1 MGTSVMGVAKMPPR
15 RLVSKRPAKLGPKRP
30 KRERVKEESFK
41 LYIFRL
47 LKLVRPNNTISSK
60 AMSIMN
66 SLVNDM
72 FNQIVE
78 EASKIT
84 KRNAKAT
91 LGWREV
97 NTAVRLLL
105 PGELAIHACAEAV
118 RAKGKYEIFTDMDK
132 NIRQGTFATPTMP
145 LFSGTFAQ

>member
-1 MGTSVMGVAKMPPR
+1 MRVQYPVGQTGLNCTTSVQSVAKMPPR
-15 RLVSKRPAKLGPKRP
+15 RLVSKRPTKFGPKRP

-72 FNQIVE
+72 FNKIVE
-78 EASKIT
+78 EAGKIT
-84 KRNAKAT
+84 KRNAKST

-118 RAKGKYEIFTDMDK
+118 R
-132 NIRQGTFATPTMP
+132 
-145 LFSGTFAQ
+145 

>member
-1 MGTSVMGVAKMPPR
+1 MRVQYPAGQTGLNCTTSVQSVAKMPPR
-15 RLVSKRPAKLGPKRP
+15 RLVSKRPTRLGPKRP
-30 KRERVKEESFK
+30 KRERMKEESFK

-66 SLVNDM
+66 STVNDM
-72 FNQIVE
+72 FNQIIE
-78 EASKIT
+78 EASRIT

-118 RAKGKYEIFTDMDK
+118 R
-132 NIRQGTFATPTMP
+132 
-145 LFSGTFAQ
+145 

>member
-1 MGTSVMGVAKMPPR
+1 MRVQYPAGQTGLNCTTSVQSVVKMPPR
-15 RLVSKRPAKLGPKRP
+15 RLVSKRPTKLGP

-72 FNQIVE
+72 FNKIVE
-78 EASKIT
+78 EAGKIT

-118 RAKGKYEIFTDMDK
+118 R
-132 NIRQGTFATPTMP
+132 
-145 LFSGTFAQ
+145 

>member
-1 MGTSVMGVAKMPPR
+1 M
-15 RLVSKRPAKLGPKRP
+15 
-30 KRERVKEESFK
+30 KEESFK

-78 EASKIT
+78 EARKIT
-84 KRNAKAT
+84 KWNAKAT

-118 RAKGKYEIFTDMDK
+118 R
-132 NIRQGTFATPTMP
+132 
-145 LFSGTFAQ
+145 